1 MQVCYDCAVLT
12 MALTVEI
19 PRPLEVQR
27 GEVLL
32 GEPVHPPQVDVRILL
47 PLELLAAHMAAP
59 VHVPLHVSVKLVP

>member
-27 GEVLL
+27 GKVLL
-32 GEPVHPPQVDVRILL
+32 GEPVHPHQVDVRILL
-47 PLELLAAHMAAP
+47 PLELLHNQ
-59 VHVPLHVSVKLVP
+59 